1 MMNNSFKELAHAFI
15 EIVVVFQSLSHVRLF
30 VTPWT
35 VKASILW
42 RSASFMVQLSHPYM
56 TTGKTIALTRRTFVG
71 KVMSLLFNML
81 SRFFS
86 WKKHK
91 LESRLPG
98 KISITLD
105 MQMTPP
111 LWQKVK
117 KN

>member
-56 TTGKTIALTRRTFVG
+56 TTGKTISLTIQIFVG
-71 KVMSLLFNML
+71 SVMSLPFNTL
-81 SRFFS
+81 SRFVDCQHLLDHRKS
-86 WKKHK
+86 KRVPEKH
-91 LESRLPG
+91 LFL
-98 KISITLD
+98 LY
-105 MQMTPP
+105 
-111 LWQKVK
+111 
-117 KN
+117 